1 MIYLLIIVYIILY
14 LVNYYGTRYFYK
26 SAFGNDI
33 WDWEEIIIFL
43 IASLVPI
50 IPFAIHLFLWLME
63 KDKIFK
69 TKPPKWL

>member
-33 WDWEEIIIFL
+33 
-43 IASLVPI
+43 
-50 IPFAIHLFLWLME
+50 
-63 KDKIFK
+63 
-69 TKPPKWL
+69 